1 MNCKNCGHPKKV
13 HLIIFEDGYSICW
26 ADDYYIDTP
35 KYNCTR
41 YVPRD
46 KKKVRK

>member
-13 HLIIFEDGYSICW
+13 HIILEDGYAICM
-26 ADDYYIDTP
+26 ADDYYIDTSQC
-35 KYNCTR
+35 NCHK
-41 YVPRD
+41 YVPKD